1 VNDIITKLSK
11 NINDANVLIK
21 TITENDTY
29 LKSIANFEIRLDTL
43 KKSMEEKFR
52 GLILEDL
59 NKKLEDLKKDDEKMS
74 KDLKTLKTLHDDE
87 TILQEECNKL
97 IIEKKSLETKI
108 SNMTPILIHL
118 KDSLITSENE
128 IRDLESMITKLRT
141 LRTLKE
147 ETNIK
152 EYITENSELLN
163 TELKLDIN
171 MDDYHRYGGKL
182 AKNNKITKK
191 ELIAYCKKENIKIVK
206 KNKETNKNVMKTKEE
221 LIATINRYKR
231 KQSKTKK

>member
-1 VNDIITKLSK
+1 
-11 NINDANVLIK
+11 
-21 TITENDTY
+21 
-29 LKSIANFEIRLDTL
+29 
-43 KKSMEEKFR
+43 
-52 GLILEDL
+52 
-59 NKKLEDLKKDDEKMS
+59 
-74 KDLKTLKTLHDDE
+74 
-87 TILQEECNKL
+87 
-97 IIEKKSLETKI
+97 
-108 SNMTPILIHL
+108 
-118 KDSLITSENE
+118 
-128 IRDLESMITKLRT
+128 MITKLKT
-141 LRTLKE
+141 LRDRTLKE

-152 EYITENSELLN
+152 EYIKENSELLN

-171 MDDYHRYGGKL
+171 MKDYPRYGGKL